1 MMRALYT
8 AASGMKAG
16 QTNVDT
22 IANNLSNVNT
32 NGYKTTRTEFKS
44 LLYQT
49 LQTKTTTA
57 NGEEKPVGAQVGL
70 GTRVA
75 STTTMYTQ
83 GAMNASESATDFALE
98 GNGFFAIRG
107 ADGQTYYTRNGNFT
121 WAIDADGN
129 TLLTDVEGCPVL
141 DREGN
146 PIYVPKT
153 LMDEEGNKYLADV
166 NDRPIL
172 DEEGNMIYLTE
183 NTNAESMR
191 FSQSGQVGY
200 ALADGTYVDLGQQFG
215 IYQFN
220 NPAGL
225 EKLSYSRLLPSEASG
240 QPVLEDA
247 NGVGASKVCQYYLEG
262 SNVQVAEEMVNM
274 IIAQRAY
281 EMNSKAIQTADSMLQ
296 TANDLKR

>member
-32 NGYKTTRTEFKS
+32 NGYKATRTEFKS

-49 LQTKTTTA
+49 IQTRTTSA

-83 GAMNASESATDFALE
+83 GSMNASESATDFALE
-98 GNGFFAIRG
+98 GQGFFAVRG
-107 ADGQTYYTRNGNFT
+107 ADGETYYTRNGNFT
-121 WAIDADGN
+121 WAIDANGR
-129 TLLTDVEGCPVL
+129 TMLTDVEGCPVI
-141 DREGN
+141 DRNGN
-146 PIYVPKT
+146 AIYVPNGVT
-153 LMDEEGNKYLADV
+153 AE
-166 NDRPIL
+166 R
-172 DEEGNMIYLTE
+172 MIFQQDGSIAYK
-183 NTNAESMR
+183 NAEGEFVNMN
-191 FSQSGQVGY
+191 
-200 ALADGTYVDLGQQFG
+200 QQFG

-220 NPAGL
+220 NPSGL
-225 EKLSYSRLLPSEASG
+225 EKLSFSRLQASEASG
-240 QPVLEDA
+240 QPMLEGN
-247 NGVGASKVCQYYLEG
+247 NGTIPSKVCQFYLEG
-262 SNVQVAEEMVNM
+262 SNVQVADEMVNM

-296 TANDLKR
+296 TANELKR